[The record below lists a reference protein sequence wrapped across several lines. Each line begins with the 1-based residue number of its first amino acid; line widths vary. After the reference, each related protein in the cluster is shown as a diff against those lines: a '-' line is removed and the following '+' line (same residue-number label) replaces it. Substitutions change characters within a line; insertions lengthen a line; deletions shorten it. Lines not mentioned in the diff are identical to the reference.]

1 MTTSTVP
8 SDAGTKKRRRIRV
21 GSHAVD
27 FVIYCVVGIVS
38 LVTLFPFIYIISA
51 SVSNPMNLVSG
62 DVWFLPVGF
71 SLKAYERIFT
81 SVTILRSFGNSV
93 FFTVVITFLNV
104 MNSMLAG
111 YGLSRHG
118 LVFRKSIVLFIL
130 LPLYFSGGLIPS
142 FIIIAKLGLYNTL
155 GAIILPSVVSIW
167 NIILARTYITG
178 LPASLKEAA
187 IIDGAHELRIFRS
200 IILPL
205 SKPMIA
211 VLALYTALAV
221 WNSWFNYMI
230 YLPKR
235 TEWHPLQ
242 MFLTKVLIW
251 GNMNAVLSLSENAD
265 PEILKNK
272 LLMAAVGSQLK
283 FTVMVVASAPVIA
296 VYPFVQKYFI
306 KGALLGSLKE

>member
-1 MTTSTVP
+1 MVAHARS
-8 SDAGTKKRRRIRV
+8 RIRV
-21 GSHAVD
+21 GSLTVD
-27 FVIYCVVGIVS
+27 VFVYIGVGIIS

-51 SVSNPMNLVSG
+51 SISDPMAVVSG

-71 SLKAYERIFT
+71 SLKSYARIFT
-81 SVTILRSFGNSV
+81 SVAVLRAFLNSV
-93 FFTVVITFLNV
+93 FFTVIITGLNV
-104 MNSMLAG
+104 INSMLAG
-111 YGLSRHG
+111 YALSKPR
-118 LVFRKSIVLFIL
+118 LVFRKGIVLYVLI
-130 LPLYFSGGLIPS
+130 PMYFSGGLIPG
-142 FIIIAKLGLYNTL
+142 FVIISKLGLFNRL
-155 GAIILPSVVSIW
+155 GAIILPGIVSIW
-167 NIILARTYITG
+167 NIILARTFISG

-187 IIDGAHELRIFRS
+187 IIDGAHEVRVFRS

-230 YLPKR
+230 YLPR
-235 TEWHPLQ
+235 RMDWHPLQ

-251 GNMNAVLSLSENAD
+251 GNLNATLQLGENMD
-265 PEILKNK
+265 PEIIKNK

-283 FTVMVVASAPVIA
+283 FTVMVVASVPIIM